1 MTGAGFWERLFLQ
14 LLNMGLGGGAVILLV
29 LLCRLALLRAPKRY
43 AYALWALPLI
53 RLLVPFTLQSAHSP
67 LPLTAQPIPQDIALM
82 QSPRVHTGVDALNGA
97 VNSLLPSGAPQ
108 ASVNPLQVLVAV
120 GAAVYFC
127 GVIAML
133 LHGLAAQLRLQRR
146 LRGAAACAEPGV
158 YEAAAVPTPFVLGLF
173 RPRIYLPLGLSGAER
188 AYVLAH
194 ERAHIRRLDHA
205 TRLLAHL
212 ALCLHWWNP
221 LVYLALRLSARDM
234 ELSCDERV
242 LSRADGDER
251 AGYANALLDLSA
263 APARLPGTPLAFG
276 ESDAKAR
283 IKNVLRYRRP
293 ALWLCAAAALVC
305 LLAAACS
312 LVTRA
317 PEAETPAPGDYA
329 VTDILYESVVYSFGY
344 ARAAETPQYRIG
356 ADGTL
361 WERGGLAGS
370 GWTALG
376 TLTETAFD
384 AEGFPALFPA
394 PYEPE
399 SFSPAAV
406 AKEVRRAFALTPA
419 ADGVQDALLLE
430 THGGE
435 MLLLLA
441 SGSLKADGTHARWLF
456 ALNDAGVPFD
466 TVAIERSIG
475 ESLSLSQPVRCFAYY
490 TDPGAPGWYL
500 IAWICGDDMG
510 YSILTCNEASGACQ
524 LQGNTL
530 LQGAA
535 VSDAPVLCGPH
546 LGEEGQEIRLDAIL
560 SNDPL
565 LALVSRTADGARETR
580 AVSGAPS
587 LTIFPTTD
595 GPIELGYSYREQ
607 AGAIDAPADQAGGQS

>member
-29 LLCRLALLRAPKRY
+29 VLCRLALLRAPKRY

-97 VNSLLPSGAPQ
+97 VNGLLPSGAPQ

-127 GVIAML
+127 GVLAML

-344 ARAAETPQYRIG
+344 ARAAEAPQYRIG

-376 TLTETAFD
+376 TLAETAFD

-430 THGGE
+430 TDGGL
-435 MLLLLA
+435 LLLLA
-441 SGSLKADGTHARWLF
+441 DNPLKTARWLF
-456 ALNDAGVPFD
+456 ALSGTGAPFD
-466 TVAIERSIG
+466 TAAAEREIAG
-475 ESLSLSQPVRCFAYY
+475 ALELTEPVWCFAWYA
-490 TDPGAPGWYL
+490 DPAAPDWL
-500 IAWICGDDMG
+500 LTAWIAGEDMG
-510 YSILTCNEASGACQ
+510 YGVLRREGTSGGYA
-524 LQGNTL
+524 L
-530 LQGAA
+530 LGSSRYAGAA
-535 VSDAPVLCGPH
+535 VSGEPVLCGPR
-546 LGEEGQEIRLDAIL
+546 LGDEGHEVVLDAIL

-565 LALVSRTADGARETR
+565 LASVARTADGVREER
-580 AVSGAPS
+580 SIAGAPS
-587 LTIFPTTD
+587 LTVFPAAR
-595 GPIELGYSYREQ
+595 GQIELDYSYREP
-607 AGAIDAPADQAGGQS
+607 AGTIDAPADQAGGQS